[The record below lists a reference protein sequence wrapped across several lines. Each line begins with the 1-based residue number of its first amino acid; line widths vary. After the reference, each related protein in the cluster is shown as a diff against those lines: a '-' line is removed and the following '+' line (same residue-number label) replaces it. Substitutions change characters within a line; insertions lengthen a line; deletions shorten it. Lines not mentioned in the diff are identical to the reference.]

1 MRNLMLLLRVQLYA
15 LANSLSP
22 ARRSGKTGRGGRV
35 IGGALTVVACIVLVA
50 IVEFYLAMIG
60 FAMAFA
66 GLLDIIPVL
75 AVTMGALAGV
85 VFTFMKANGTLFGF
99 ADYDLVMSLPVSRR
113 CVVASRLT
121 ALFVSATVLALLCMA
136 PLYVMYF
143 VMGGVSV
150 PALIAAVLSIVLA
163 PVIPTSLAVF
173 FSFALTAL
181 SARFRHANLVYI
193 VFALIGITGI
203 VVASYAISFN
213 IGSGGAQQTV
223 SSMSA
228 GLMQVR
234 DAVSS
239 TYPPAVWAAQAVND
253 GNMLALA
260 LFVGASLA
268 VGGACLEILQRSYL
282 AINGLLAGRARSVRL
297 DASRLARGNRASS
310 PLRALIVKE
319 FRTQIGMPSYAIN
332 CLFGY
337 VLMLLI
343 AVALTVADGREQI
356 AAALLSELGG
366 VDVRAGKDA
375 IDQVFLLLPW
385 IFAFCGIASPA
396 AAVALSLEGKQAWIV
411 ATLPVSL
418 RTVLA
423 AKLTANALPFG
434 SLLLACAAMLLVGGQ
449 VSALEALEVV
459 VCGFGLFYLVV
470 NLGIAI
476 DARRPNF
483 AWTSVQEVVKRS
495 APILTSVLVGM
506 FLVFA
511 LAGLTMFGTSIW
523 GTSGSHALILASGVA
538 GAVGGQLLFSW
549 TCRRVP
555 KLEL

>member
-1 MRNLMLLLRVQLYA
+1 MRNLMVLLRVQLYA

-22 ARRSGKTGRGGRV
+22 ARRRGGNGRGGRTIRGV
-35 IGGALTVVACIVLVA
+35 LVVAACVILVA
-50 IVEFYLAMIG
+50 IAEFYLGMIG
-60 FAMAFA
+60 FAMAVT

-121 ALFVSATVLALLCMA
+121 ALFLSATVFALLCMV
-136 PLYVMYF
+136 PLYVVYF
-143 VMGGVSV
+143 AMGGMSAS
-150 PALIAAVLSIVLA
+150 ALVAAALSIILA

-181 SARFRHANLVYI
+181 STRFRHANLAYI
-193 VFALIGITGI
+193 VFALVGLTAI
-203 VVASYAISFN
+203 VVASYALSFS
-213 IGSGGAQQTV
+213 IGSGSAQQTV

-239 TYPPAVWAAQAVND
+239 VYPPAVWAAQAVND

-260 LFVGASLA
+260 LFAGTSVA
-268 VGGACLEILQRSYL
+268 VGGICLEILQRSYL
-282 AINGLLAGRARSVRL
+282 AINGLLAGRARNVRL
-297 DASRLARGNRASS
+297 DASKLARGSRASS
-310 PLRALIVKE
+310 PLRALVIKE
-319 FRTQIGMPSYAIN
+319 LRTQIGIPSYAIN

-343 AVALTVADGREQI
+343 ALALTVADGREQI
-356 AAALLSELGG
+356 AAALLSELNGA
-366 VDVRAGKDA
+366 DVRAGKDA
-375 IDQVFLLLPW
+375 IDQLFLLLPW
-385 IFAFCGIASPA
+385 IFAFCGIATPA

-418 RTVLA
+418 RTVLT
-423 AKLTANALPFG
+423 AKLAANALPFG
-434 SLLLACAAMLLVGGQ
+434 SLLLICAAMLLVGRQ
-449 VSALEALEVV
+449 VSALEALEVA
-459 VCGFGLFYLVV
+459 VCGFGMFYLAV

-495 APILTSVLVGM
+495 APIFASVLVGM

-523 GTSGSHALILASGVA
+523 GTNGSHALILVSGVA
-538 GAVGGQLLFSW
+538 GTLIGQALFSW

>member
-22 ARRSGKTGRGGRV
+22 ARRSGKAGRGGRA
-35 IGGALTVVACIVLVA
+35 IGGALTVIACIVLVA

-85 VFTFMKANGTLFGF
+85 LFTFMKANGTLFGF

-150 PALIAAVLSIVLA
+150 PALIAAVLSIALA

-181 SARFRHANLVYI
+181 STRFRHANLVYI

-203 VVASYAISFN
+203 VVASYAVSFN
-213 IGSGGAQQTV
+213 IGSAGAQQAV

-228 GLMQVR
+228 GLMQIR
-234 DAVSS
+234 AAVSS

-260 LFVGASLA
+260 LFAGASLA

-297 DASRLARGNRASS
+297 DAGRLARDSRASS
-310 PLRALIVKE
+310 PRRALIVKE
-319 FRTQIGMPSYAIN
+319 LRTQIGIPSYAIN

-366 VDVRAGKDA
+366 TDVRAGKDA
-375 IDQVFLLLPW
+375 IDQMFLLLPW
-385 IFAFCGIASPA
+385 LFAFCGIASPA
-396 AAVALSLEGKQAWIV
+396 AAAALSLEGKQAWIV

-483 AWTSVQEVVKRS
+483 AWASVQEVVKRS

-523 GTSGSHALILASGVA
+523 GTDGSHALILASGVV
-538 GAVGGQLLFSW
+538 GALGGQLLFSW